1 MPNASH
7 RLAVDTFRVDPSEIV
22 RAGNSSL
29 LINSYALSGPIPN
42 ALAAVATLTAAGN
55 ASTSSTDIPPREPKV
70 SRSVVATADEDK
82 GGHIPL
88 PRAT

>member
-1 MPNASH
+1 
-7 RLAVDTFRVDPSEIV
+7 
-22 RAGNSSL
+22 
-29 LINSYALSGPIPN
+29 LSGPIPN
-42 ALAAVATLTAAGN
+42 ALAAVATLTAAGKAN
-55 ASTSSTDIPPREPKV
+55 TSSTDIPPREPKV